1 MNITW
6 KRKTTFGGL
15 RIVYEGYDEQGVK
28 VAEIARNYR
37 AGGRRSGL
45 QASIPEYD
53 LDMPKLSG
61 GSFTKLKD
69 AKAYAAAAYRS

>member
-6 KRKTTFGGL
+6 KRKASFGGL
-15 RIVYEGYDEQGVK
+15 RLVYEGYDKQGVK
-28 VAEIARNYR
+28 VADITRNYR
-37 AGGRRSGL
+37 AGGRKSGL

-53 LDMPKLSG
+53 LNMPKLGG
-61 GSFTKLKD
+61 GSFAKLKD